1 MTNVDNE
8 FLNLAS
14 KLKVIARH
22 GVGYNNVDLKSLNK
36 KIPLFIV
43 GDVNSNSV
51 SEHTIGLI

>member
-36 KIPLFIV
+36 KKFHYL
-43 GDVNSNSV
+43 
-51 SEHTIGLI
+51 